1 MCLPGGGGSR
11 AHMHA
16 NDVTPQRLRL
26 LAGTRARRGRVLS
39 LYLNLD
45 PHEHDTPRA
54 RSSAVGSLLSEARG
68 RVEAYVDADHDARQ
82 GLHDD
87 LRRVEELLAPDQIP
101 GDGAHGLAI
110 FADGPD
116 DLLEVLRLPRP
127 VASQVVVDQTPHVEP
142 LTAFED
148 ETRWCVALVN
158 RSLARFMVGSPDGL
172 AEVGSFDDDTHG
184 AHDQGGWAQARW
196 ERAVEEDV
204 ARHLDRVAHALAL
217 GARRRRYDRLLL
229 ATPQDQRSRV
239 EAVLPA
245 QVRRRLA
252 GHLSL
257 DVSDVTP
264 EQVREVV
271 RDWVERGRGEH
282 ARERLA
288 RFAEL
293 RAQDRRASGGLDE
306 VLVALVERRVETLL
320 MHEGFA
326 RPGLRDPDTEWLG
339 IEGQR
344 PPTDGRI
351 ECHTDITEWAI
362 ALALEQ
368 DAEVLVVDPFDH
380 EELRGEDGI
389 GAILR
394 FDR

>member
-1 MCLPGGGGSR
+1 
-11 AHMHA
+11 MHA
-16 NDVTPQRLRL
+16 NDVTPELLRR
-26 LAGTRARRGRVLS
+26 LAGTRAQRGRVLS

-54 RSSAVGSLLSEARG
+54 RSSAVGSLLSEARE
-68 RVEAYVDADHDARQ
+68 RVEAYANADHDARA
-82 GLHDD
+82 GLRDD

-127 VASQVVVDQTPHVEP
+127 VASWVVVDETPLVGP
-142 LTAFED
+142 LAAFAE
-148 ETRWCVALVN
+148 EARWCVALVN
-158 RSLARFMVGSPDGL
+158 RSLARFMVGTPDAL
-172 AEVGSFDDDTHG
+172 AEVDSFDDDTHG
-184 AHDQGGWAQARW
+184 RHDQGGWSQARW
-196 ERAVEEDV
+196 ERSVEEEV
-204 ARHLDRVAHALAL
+204 ADHLDRVAQALAL
-217 GARRRRYDRLLL
+217 GARRGRYDRLLL
-229 ATPQDQRSRV
+229 ATPEDQRRRL
-239 EAVLPA
+239 EATLPPD
-245 QVRRRLA
+245 VRRRLA

-264 EQVREVV
+264 EQVRDAA
-271 RDWVERGRGEH
+271 RDWVQRGRGEH

-293 RAQDRRASGGLDE
+293 RAQGARASGGLDE

-320 MHEGFA
+320 MHEDFA
-326 RPGLRDPDTEWLG
+326 RPGLRDPATEWLG

-351 ECHTDITEWAI
+351 ERHADITDWAV
-362 ALALEQ
+362 ALAIEQ

-380 EELRGEDGI
+380 EELRDEDGI